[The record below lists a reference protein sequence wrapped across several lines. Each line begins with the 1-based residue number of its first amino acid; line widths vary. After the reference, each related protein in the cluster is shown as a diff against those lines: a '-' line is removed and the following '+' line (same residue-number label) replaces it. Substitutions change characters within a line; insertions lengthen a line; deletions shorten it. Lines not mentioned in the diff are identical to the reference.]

1 MSDVTTLIAAVL
13 KVQPAQLSDDDGMET
28 MPQWDSLKTVL
39 IASMIEVSYGITLSG
54 EDIERLTSVRAV
66 REIVA
71 RHGHG

>member
-39 IASMIEVSYGITLSG
+39 LASMIEVSYGITLSS

>member
-39 IASMIEVSYGITLSG
+39 IASMVEVAYGITLTG
-54 EDIERLTSVRAV
+54 EDIEQLTSVRAV

-71 RHGHG
+71 RHGQG